1 MYSSLGQ
8 KMVGYAIKFFEHV
21 LSIYVE
27 YVQGLI

>member
-1 MYSSLGQ
+1 
-8 KMVGYAIKFFEHV
+8 MVGYAIKFFEHV